1 MLRIMIFVHVLVEVC
16 SLHQVQ
22 VCVFKA
28 ADKADEFEVF
38 FTGVAR
44 FPQASEPVDDDTLIH
59 TMMIP

>member
-1 MLRIMIFVHVLVEVC
+1 L
-16 SLHQVQ
+16 
-22 VCVFKA
+22 KA

-38 FTGVAR
+38 FTGVTR